1 MTESVLNTPDLK
13 DLEEEELWDLINDNR
28 HAISLGV
35 RPCVLIPYLRQARVL
50 TDLDEDEILTCLNFT
65 NRGMK
70 TSHMIDLLRV
80 QGHNGAMALLEGL
93 MIHYP
98 ALYTRITGRQPSI
111 EPSGFSGLINY
122 TELTEYLVR
131 AVSSMQT
138 ELHVARHEAARLQ
151 ARCCEL
157 QGKLEQAQQNNK
169 ELSQMQGE
177 HARLRSHLDGLN
189 RELLKLKDEKCD
201 LYVRYTTALEE
212 KSATIVR
219 NRDLQLEISQ
229 LQHELKKAQK
239 ETDFERQRSLKNPSD
254 TQKLRDELNAVR
266 AKLLETETLFPVQQ
280 DILAHDLKEVEN
292 RSSEL
297 AVEVS
302 RLSEENI
309 QLQQEKEELLEEK
322 DCLALEMEKLTVDC
336 EMYQHRSTLFHSQLE
351 EVQAER
357 DKAYL
362 SRDEAQ
368 AQIARIIAEKD
379 VLRGQLMELQAR
391 VFAMK
396 ACSKQRGRRE
406 KSRDRKFS
414 CNTSRGS
421 CSEFPTSSP
430 PPRRQLCRLN
440 AVLPESFNSFDACEF
455 NDEAINNQVEPSCSE
470 SLRRRDFP
478 SRSDMEDIYSQDSLS
493 FDNDYVFISKG
504 DSLDE
509 SKSPTSLPCSTSR
522 RSPNESVSRA
532 SAPPFLMRSRPQAL
546 RITGRVLTVFFQGE
560 MILNQIQVIGGNKTG
575 VFVHHVTEGSSAHNT
590 GISPGS
596 QILQLKYEREQ
607 RAVRM
612 VLEDTTMEEA
622 LWALGQVQGPCHIT
636 LRPSQDAYEN
646 LLQQLKNGEVMSGD
660 SFYIRVNMTMQE
672 DVAGT
677 LAVKCNDI
685 VHVTDTHHSID
696 GSWWASHVH
705 PCHLEDLKSGTLPNY
720 YRAQRLLIRALE
732 DMTYPRKAQ
741 RKEKTI
747 SHEKQRAARIVITGQ
762 QSRNPLWVSVEDNKT
777 TAQDSDGCV
786 PSRCVTLMPYTLV
799 SPRFPPICRPVL
811 LLPTM
816 LGRALHKRL
825 AEQDGYQ
832 LCEPELLIASEHA
845 IQMQKGEIL
854 EECDSKT
861 HLCYTL
867 QGVEK
872 IMKRMDRFMDKC
884 SIKGTHCVLPLG
896 LDCVRRLHRAEIF
909 PIIIYIMSTERSLRK
924 LRHKLRQNVLTESQV
939 LECSCSE
946 EPLLDKLPCLYQSIP
961 PESWH
966 DSATLIDTLKT
977 VVTEEQQKIVWIE
990 SDTW

>member
-1 MTESVLNTPDLK
+1 MAESVLNTPDLK

-65 NRGMK
+65 NRG
-70 TSHMIDLLRV
+70 HMIDLLRV
-80 QGHNGAMALLEGL
+80 QGHNGAMALLESL

-157 QGKLEQAQQNNK
+157 QGKLDQAQQNNK

-177 HARLRSHLDGLN
+177 HARLVPN
-189 RELLKLKDEKCD
+189 FC
-201 LYVRYTTALEE
+201 
-212 KSATIVR
+212 
-219 NRDLQLEISQ
+219 
-229 LQHELKKAQK
+229 
-239 ETDFERQRSLKNPSD
+239 LKN
-254 TQKLRDELNAVR
+254 
-266 AKLLETETLFPVQQ
+266 
-280 DILAHDLKEVEN
+280 H
-292 RSSEL
+292 
-297 AVEVS
+297 
-302 RLSEENI
+302 
-309 QLQQEKEELLEEK
+309 
-322 DCLALEMEKLTVDC
+322 
-336 EMYQHRSTLFHSQLE
+336 Y
-351 EVQAER
+351 
-357 DKAYL
+357 
-362 SRDEAQ
+362 
-368 AQIARIIAEKD
+368 
-379 VLRGQLMELQAR
+379 
-391 VFAMK
+391 
-396 ACSKQRGRRE
+396 
-406 KSRDRKFS
+406 
-414 CNTSRGS
+414 
-421 CSEFPTSSP
+421 
-430 PPRRQLCRLN
+430 
-440 AVLPESFNSFDACEF
+440 
-455 NDEAINNQVEPSCSE
+455 
-470 SLRRRDFP
+470 
-478 SRSDMEDIYSQDSLS
+478 
-493 FDNDYVFISKG
+493 
-504 DSLDE
+504 
-509 SKSPTSLPCSTSR
+509 
-522 RSPNESVSRA
+522 VSRA

-546 RITGRVLTVFFQGE
+546 RITGRVLAVFFQGE
-560 MILNQIQVIGGNKTG
+560 MILNEIQVIGGNKTG
-575 VFVHHVTEGSSAHNT
+575 VFVHDVTEGSSAHNT

-636 LRPSQDAYEN
+636 LRPSQDGKTYEN

-677 LAVKCNDI
+677 LSVKCNDI

-720 YRAQRLLIRALE
+720 YRYTTTLFLKILFIIR
-732 DMTYPRKAQ
+732 K
-741 RKEKTI
+741 KTL
-747 SHEKQRAARIVITGQ
+747 SHEKQRTARIVITGQ
-762 QSRNPLWVSVEDNKT
+762 QSRNPLWVSVEDNNT
-777 TAQDSDGCV
+777 TTQDSDGCV

-811 LLPTM
+811 LLPTL
-816 LGRALHKRL
+816 LGRVLHKQL

-832 LCEPELLIASEHA
+832 ICQPGKNTFFHKLNTSLSTKDFNL
-845 IQMQKGEIL
+845 
-854 EECDSKT
+854 
-861 HLCYTL
+861 
-867 QGVEK
+867 
-872 IMKRMDRFMDKC
+872 
-884 SIKGTHCVLPLG
+884 IKGTHCVLPLG
-896 LDCVRRLHRAEIF
+896 LDCVRRLHRGEIF
-909 PIIIYIMSTERSLRK
+909 PIIIYIMSSERSLRK

-966 DSATLIDTLKT
+966 DSTTLIDTLKT
-977 VVTEEQQKIVWIE
+977 VVTEEQQKIVWVE

>member
-1 MTESVLNTPDLK
+1 MAESVLNIPDLK
-13 DLEEEELWDLINDNR
+13 DLDGEELWDLINDNR

-35 RPCVLIPYLRQARVL
+35 RPCVVIPYLRQARVL

-70 TSHMIDLLRV
+70 TSHMLDLLRV
-80 QGHNGAMALLEGL
+80 QGHNGAMALLESL

-98 ALYTRITGRQPSI
+98 TLYTRITGRQPSI

-138 ELHVARHEAARLQ
+138 ELQVARHEAARLQ
-151 ARCCEL
+151 ARCCQLE
-157 QGKLEQAQQNNK
+157 GKLEQAQLNNE

-212 KSATIVR
+212 RSASIIR

-239 ETDFERQRSLKNPSD
+239 ETDFERQRSLKYPSD
-254 TQKLRDELNAVR
+254 TQKLKDELNAVR

-292 RSSEL
+292 RRSEL
-297 AVEVS
+297 AEEVT

-309 QLQQEKEELLEEK
+309 RLQQEKEELLEEK
-322 DCLALEMEKLTVDC
+322 DCLALEVEKLTVDC

-368 AQIARIIAEKD
+368 AQIARSLAEKD

-396 ACSKQRGRRE
+396 ACSKQRERRE

-414 CNTSRGS
+414 CDSNRGS
-421 CSEFPTSSP
+421 CSEFPPSSP
-430 PPRRQLCRLN
+430 TPRRQLCRLN
-440 AVLPESFNSFDACEF
+440 AILPESLNSDDGCEF
-455 NDEAINNQVEPSCSE
+455 SEEAICSISSNQVEPPCSE

-478 SRSDMEDIYSQDSLS
+478 SRSDMEDIYSSQDSLN
-493 FDNDYVFISKG
+493 FDHDFVFISKG
-504 DSLDE
+504 DSFDE
-509 SKSPTSLPCSTSR
+509 SKSLVSLPCSTSR
-522 RSPNESVSRA
+522 RSPNDSVSRA

-546 RITGRVLTVFFQGE
+546 RVTGRVLNVFFQGE
-560 MILNQIQVIGGNKTG
+560 MLLNQIQVIGGNKSG

-622 LWALGQVQGPCHIT
+622 LWAMGQVQGPCHIT

-660 SFYIRVNMTMQE
+660 SFYIRVNMTMSG
-672 DVAGT
+672 DLAGT
-677 LAVKCNDI
+677 LEVKCNDI
-685 VHVTDTHHSID
+685 LHVTDTQHSDD

-732 DMTYPRKAQ
+732 DMTYPRKTQ
-741 RKEKTI
+741 RKEKTS

-762 QSRNPLWVSVEDNKT
+762 QSRNPLWVSVEDVNN

-811 LLPTM
+811 LLPTL
-816 LGRALHKRL
+816 LGRVLHKRL
-825 AEQDGYQ
+825 AEQEGYQ
-832 LCEPELLIASEHA
+832 LCEPELLMASEHA

-867 QGVEK
+867 QRVEK
-872 IMKRMDRFMDKC
+872 IMKR
-884 SIKGTHCVLPLG
+884 GTHCVLPLG

-924 LRHKLRQNVLTESQV
+924 LRQKLRQNVLTESQV
-939 LECSCSE
+939 MECSCSE

-966 DSATLIDTLKT
+966 DSGTLIDTLKS
-977 VVTEEQQKIVWIE
+977 VVTEEQQKIVWVE

>member
-1 MTESVLNTPDLK
+1 MAESVLNTPDLK

-50 TDLDEDEILTCLNFT
+50 TDLDEDEILTCFNFT

-80 QGHNGAMALLEGL
+80 QGHNGAMALLESL

-98 ALYTRITGRQPSI
+98 ALYTRITGREPSI

-122 TELTEYLVR
+122 NELTEYLVH

-138 ELHVARHEAARLQ
+138 ELQVAQHEASRLQ
-151 ARCCEL
+151 GRCCQLE
-157 QGKLEQAQQNNK
+157 GKLEQAQQNNE

-177 HARLRSHLDGLN
+177 HVRLRSHLDGLN

-229 LQHELKKAQK
+229 LQHELKKARK
-239 ETDFERQRSLKNPSD
+239 ETDFERQRSLKNPTD
-254 TQKLRDELNAVR
+254 TQKLKDELNTVR

-280 DILAHDLKEVEN
+280 DILAHDLKEVED
-292 RSSEL
+292 RRSEL
-297 AVEVS
+297 AEEVR

-309 QLQQEKEELLEEK
+309 RLQQEKEELLEEK
-322 DCLALEMEKLTVDC
+322 DCLALEVEKLTVDC
-336 EMYQHRSTLFHSQLE
+336 EMYQHRSTLFHNQLE

-357 DKAYL
+357 DRAYL

-368 AQIARIIAEKD
+368 AQIARSLAEKD

-396 ACSKQRGRRE
+396 ACNKQREQRE

-414 CNTSRGS
+414 YDSSRGS
-421 CSEFPTSSP
+421 SSEFPPSSP

-440 AVLPESFNSFDACEF
+440 AILPESFSSFDTCEF
-455 NDEAINNQVEPSCSE
+455 NDEAICSISSNQVEPPCSE
-470 SLRRRDFP
+470 SLRRRGFA
-478 SRSDMEDIYSQDSLS
+478 SRSDAEDIYSSQDSLS
-493 FDNDYVFISKG
+493 FDHDYVFISKG
-504 DSLDE
+504 DSFDE

-522 RSPNESVSRA
+522 RSPNDSVSRA

-560 MILNQIQVIGGNKTG
+560 MLLNQIQVIGGNKTG
-575 VFVHHVTEGSSAHNT
+575 VFVHHVAEGSSAEST

-622 LWALGQVQGPCHIT
+622 LWALGQVQGPCNIT

-646 LLQQLKNGEVMSGD
+646 LLQQLKNSEVMSGD
-660 SFYIRVNMTMQE
+660 SFYIRVNMTMPG
-672 DVAGT
+672 DSAGT

-685 VHVTDTHHSID
+685 VHVTDTHHSND

-705 PCHLEDLKSGTLPNY
+705 PWHLEDLKSGALPNY

-741 RKEKTI
+741 RKEKNLA
-747 SHEKQRAARIVITGQ
+747 HAKQRAARIVITGQ
-762 QSRNPLWVSVEDNKT
+762 QSRNPLWVSVDDDNN
-777 TAQDSDGCV
+777 TAQESEGCV

-811 LLPTM
+811 LLPTL
-816 LGRALHKRL
+816 LGRVLHKRL
-825 AEQDGYQ
+825 AEQEGYQ
-832 LCEPELLIASEHA
+832 LCEPELLMASEHA

-872 IMKRMDRFMDKC
+872 IMKR
-884 SIKGTHCVLPLG
+884 GTHCVLPLG

-909 PIIIYIMSTERSLRK
+909 PIIFYIMSTERSLRR

-966 DSATLIDTLKT
+966 DSATLIETLKT
-977 VVTEEQQKIVWIE
+977 VVSEEQQKIVWVE

>member
-1 MTESVLNTPDLK
+1 MAESVLNTPDLK

-70 TSHMIDLLRV
+70 TS
-80 QGHNGAMALLEGL
+80 
-93 MIHYP
+93 
-98 ALYTRITGRQPSI
+98 
-111 EPSGFSGLINY
+111 LINY
-122 TELTEYLVR
+122 NELTEYLVH

-138 ELHVARHEAARLQ
+138 ELQVARHEALRLQ
-151 ARCCEL
+151 GRCCQLE
-157 QGKLEQAQQNNK
+157 GKLEQAQQNNE

-177 HARLRSHLDGLN
+177 HARLRSHLDDLN

-201 LYVRYTTALEE
+201 IYVRYTTALEE

-229 LQHELKKAQK
+229 LQHELKKARK
-239 ETDFERQRSLKNPSD
+239 ETDFERQRSLKNPTD
-254 TQKLRDELNAVR
+254 TQKLKDELNAVR

-280 DILAHDLKEVEN
+280 DILVHDLKEVEN
-292 RSSEL
+292 RRSEL
-297 AVEVS
+297 AEEVS

-309 QLQQEKEELLEEK
+309 RLQQEKEELLEEK
-322 DCLALEMEKLTVDC
+322 DCLALEVEKLTVDC

-351 EVQAER
+351 EIQAER
-357 DKAYL
+357 DRAYL
-362 SRDEAQ
+362 SRDGAQ
-368 AQIARIIAEKD
+368 AQIARSLAEKD

-391 VFAMK
+391 VFAMN
-396 ACSKQRGRRE
+396 ACSKQRERRE
-406 KSRDRKFS
+406 KSR
-414 CNTSRGS
+414 
-421 CSEFPTSSP
+421 
-430 PPRRQLCRLN
+430 
-440 AVLPESFNSFDACEF
+440 F
-455 NDEAINNQVEPSCSE
+455 NDEAICSISSNQVEPPCSE
-470 SLRRRDFP
+470 SLRRRGFA
-478 SRSDMEDIYSQDSLS
+478 SRSDVEDIYSSQDSLS
-493 FDNDYVFISKG
+493 FDHDYVFISKG
-504 DSLDE
+504 DSFDE
-509 SKSPTSLPCSTSR
+509 SKSPLPCSTSR
-522 RSPNESVSRA
+522 RSPNDSVLRA

-560 MILNQIQVIGGNKTG
+560 MLLNQIQVTGGNKTG

-596 QILQLKYEREQ
+596 QILQLRYEREQ
-607 RAVRM
+607 RAVIM
-612 VLEDTTMEEA
+612 VIEDTTLEEA
-622 LWALGQVQGPCHIT
+622 LWALGQVQGPCNIT

-660 SFYIRVNMTMQE
+660 SFYIRVNMTMPG
-672 DVAGT
+672 DAAGT

-685 VHVTDTHHSID
+685 VHVTDTHHSND

-705 PCHLEDLKSGTLPNY
+705 PCHLEDLKSGALPNY
-720 YRAQRLLIRALE
+720 YRAQRLLIRTLE

-741 RKEKTI
+741 RKGKTLA
-747 SHEKQRAARIVITGQ
+747 HEKQRAARIVITGQ
-762 QSRNPLWVSVEDNKT
+762 QSRNPLWVSVEDDNN

-799 SPRFPPICRPVL
+799 SPRFPPICRPVV
-811 LLPTM
+811 LLPTL
-816 LGRALHKRL
+816 LGHVLHKRL
-825 AEQDGYQ
+825 AEQEGYQ
-832 LCEPELLIASEHA
+832 LCEPELLMASDHA

-872 IMKRMDRFMDKC
+872 IMKRVC
-884 SIKGTHCVLPLG
+884 
-896 LDCVRRLHRAEIF
+896 
-909 PIIIYIMSTERSLRK
+909 
-924 LRHKLRQNVLTESQV
+924 HKT
-939 LECSCSE
+939 
-946 EPLLDKLPCLYQSIP
+946 LLFYY
-961 PESWH
+961 
-966 DSATLIDTLKT
+966 
-977 VVTEEQQKIVWIE
+977 
-990 SDTW
+990 

>member
-219 NRDLQLEISQ
+219 NRDLQLE
-229 LQHELKKAQK
+229 
-239 ETDFERQRSLKNPSD
+239 
-254 TQKLRDELNAVR
+254 
-266 AKLLETETLFPVQQ
+266 VQQ

-406 KSRDRKFS
+406 KSR
-414 CNTSRGS
+414 
-421 CSEFPTSSP
+421 
-430 PPRRQLCRLN
+430 
-440 AVLPESFNSFDACEF
+440 F

-478 SRSDMEDIYSQDSLS
+478 SRSDMEDIYSSQDSLS

-872 IMKRMDRFMDKC
+872 IMKRVVPSDLC
-884 SIKGTHCVLPLG
+884 PG
-896 LDCVRRLHRAEIF
+896 L
-909 PIIIYIMSTERSLRK
+909 
-924 LRHKLRQNVLTESQV
+924 
-939 LECSCSE
+939 
-946 EPLLDKLPCLYQSIP
+946 
-961 PESWH
+961 
-966 DSATLIDTLKT
+966 
-977 VVTEEQQKIVWIE
+977 
-990 SDTW
+990 

>member
-1 MTESVLNTPDLK
+1 MAESVLNTPDLK

-50 TDLDEDEILTCLNFT
+50 TDLDEDEILTCFNFT

-80 QGHNGAMALLEGL
+80 QGHNGAMALLESL

-98 ALYTRITGRQPSI
+98 ALYTRITGREPSI

-122 TELTEYLVR
+122 NELTEYLVH

-138 ELHVARHEAARLQ
+138 ELQVAQHEASRLQ
-151 ARCCEL
+151 GRCCQLE
-157 QGKLEQAQQNNK
+157 GKLEQAQQNNE

-177 HARLRSHLDGLN
+177 HVRLRSHLDGLN

-229 LQHELKKAQK
+229 LQHELKKARK
-239 ETDFERQRSLKNPSD
+239 ETDFERQRSLKNPTD
-254 TQKLRDELNAVR
+254 TQKLKDELN
-266 AKLLETETLFPVQQ
+266 TVQQ
-280 DILAHDLKEVEN
+280 DILAHDLKEVED
-292 RSSEL
+292 RRSEL
-297 AVEVS
+297 AEEVR

-309 QLQQEKEELLEEK
+309 RLQQEKEELLEEK
-322 DCLALEMEKLTVDC
+322 DCLALEVEKLTVDC
-336 EMYQHRSTLFHSQLE
+336 EMYQHRSTLFHNQLE

-357 DKAYL
+357 DRAYL

-368 AQIARIIAEKD
+368 AQIARSLAEKD

-396 ACSKQRGRRE
+396 ACNKQREQRE

-414 CNTSRGS
+414 YDSSRGS
-421 CSEFPTSSP
+421 SSEFPPSSP

-440 AVLPESFNSFDACEF
+440 AILPESFSSFDTCEF
-455 NDEAINNQVEPSCSE
+455 NDEAICSISSNQVEPPCSE
-470 SLRRRDFP
+470 SLRRRGFA
-478 SRSDMEDIYSQDSLS
+478 SRSDAEDIYSSQDSLS
-493 FDNDYVFISKG
+493 FDHDYVFISKG
-504 DSLDE
+504 DSFDE

-522 RSPNESVSRA
+522 RSPNDSVSRA

-560 MILNQIQVIGGNKTG
+560 MLLNQIQVIGGNKTG
-575 VFVHHVTEGSSAHNT
+575 VFVHHVAEGSSAEST

-622 LWALGQVQGPCHIT
+622 LWALGQVQGPCNIT

-646 LLQQLKNGEVMSGD
+646 LLQQLKNSEVMSGD
-660 SFYIRVNMTMQE
+660 SFYIRVNMTMPG
-672 DVAGT
+672 DSAGT

-685 VHVTDTHHSID
+685 VHVTDTHHSND

-705 PCHLEDLKSGTLPNY
+705 PWHLEDLKSGALPNY

-741 RKEKTI
+741 RKEKNLA
-747 SHEKQRAARIVITGQ
+747 HAKQRAARIVITGQ
-762 QSRNPLWVSVEDNKT
+762 QSRNPLWVSVDDDNN
-777 TAQDSDGCV
+777 TAQESEGCV

-811 LLPTM
+811 LLPTL
-816 LGRALHKRL
+816 LGRVLHKRL
-825 AEQDGYQ
+825 AEQEGYQ
-832 LCEPELLIASEHA
+832 LCEPELLMASEHA

-872 IMKRMDRFMDKC
+872 IMKR
-884 SIKGTHCVLPLG
+884 GTHCVLPLG

-909 PIIIYIMSTERSLRK
+909 PIIFYIMSTERSLRR

-966 DSATLIDTLKT
+966 DSATLIETLKT
-977 VVTEEQQKIVWIE
+977 VVSEEQQKIVWVE

>member
-1 MTESVLNTPDLK
+1 MAESVLNIPDLK
-13 DLEEEELWDLINDNR
+13 DLEEEELWNLIDDNR

-50 TDLDEDEILTCLNFT
+50 TDLDEDEILTCFSFT

-70 TSHMIDLLRV
+70 TS
-80 QGHNGAMALLEGL
+80 
-93 MIHYP
+93 
-98 ALYTRITGRQPSI
+98 
-111 EPSGFSGLINY
+111 
-122 TELTEYLVR
+122 
-131 AVSSMQT
+131 
-138 ELHVARHEAARLQ
+138 
-151 ARCCEL
+151 
-157 QGKLEQAQQNNK
+157 
-169 ELSQMQGE
+169 
-177 HARLRSHLDGLN
+177 LN

-201 LYVRYTTALEE
+201 LYVRYTTSLEE

-219 NRDLQLEISQ
+219 NRDLQLE
-229 LQHELKKAQK
+229 
-239 ETDFERQRSLKNPSD
+239 
-254 TQKLRDELNAVR
+254 
-266 AKLLETETLFPVQQ
+266 VQQ

-292 RSSEL
+292 RRSEL
-297 AVEVS
+297 AEEVS

-309 QLQQEKEELLEEK
+309 RLQQEKEELLEEK
-322 DCLALEMEKLTVDC
+322 DCLALEVEKLTVDC

-368 AQIARIIAEKD
+368 AQIARSLAEKD

-396 ACSKQRGRRE
+396 ACSKQRERRE
-406 KSRDRKFS
+406 KSRFGDE
-414 CNTSRGS
+414 GI
-421 CSEFPTSSP
+421 CSS
-430 PPRRQLCRLN
+430 
-440 AVLPESFNSFDACEF
+440 
-455 NDEAINNQVEPSCSE
+455 NQVEPPCSE

-478 SRSDMEDIYSQDSLS
+478 SRSDMEDIY
-493 FDNDYVFISKG
+493 
-504 DSLDE
+504 
-509 SKSPTSLPCSTSR
+509 
-522 RSPNESVSRA
+522 SVSRA

-546 RITGRVLTVFFQGE
+546 RITGRVLNVFFQGE
-560 MILNQIQVIGGNKTG
+560 MLLNQIQVIGGNKTG

-622 LWALGQVQGPCHIT
+622 LWAMGQVQGPCHIT

-660 SFYIRVNMTMQE
+660 SFYIRVNMTMPG

-685 VHVTDTHHSID
+685 LHVTDTHHSND

-705 PCHLEDLKSGTLPNY
+705 PCHLEDLKSGVLPNY

-732 DMTYPRKAQ
+732 DMTYPRKTQ
-741 RKEKTI
+741 R
-747 SHEKQRAARIVITGQ
+747 
-762 QSRNPLWVSVEDNKT
+762 
-777 TAQDSDGCV
+777 
-786 PSRCVTLMPYTLV
+786 
-799 SPRFPPICRPVL
+799 
-811 LLPTM
+811 
-816 LGRALHKRL
+816 
-825 AEQDGYQ
+825 
-832 LCEPELLIASEHA
+832 
-845 IQMQKGEIL
+845 
-854 EECDSKT
+854 
-861 HLCYTL
+861 
-867 QGVEK
+867 
-872 IMKRMDRFMDKC
+872 
-884 SIKGTHCVLPLG
+884 KGTHCVLPLG

-909 PIIIYIMSTERSLRK
+909 PIIIYIMSTERSLRR
-924 LRHKLRQNVLTESQV
+924 LRQKLRQNVLTESQV

-966 DSATLIDTLKT
+966 DSTTLIDTLKT
-977 VVTEEQQKIVWIE
+977 VVAEEQQKIVWVE

>member
-1 MTESVLNTPDLK
+1 MAESVLNTPDLK

-70 TSHMIDLLRV
+70 TSHMLDLLHV
-80 QGHNGAMALLEGL
+80 QGHNGAMALLESL

-98 ALYTRITGRQPSI
+98 TLYTRITGREPSI

-122 TELTEYLVR
+122 NELTEYLVH

-138 ELHVARHEAARLQ
+138 ELQVARHEALRLQ
-151 ARCCEL
+151 GRCCQLE
-157 QGKLEQAQQNNK
+157 GKLEQAQQNNE

-177 HARLRSHLDGLN
+177 HARLRSHLDDLN

-201 LYVRYTTALEE
+201 IYVRYTTALEE

-229 LQHELKKAQK
+229 LQHELKKARK
-239 ETDFERQRSLKNPSD
+239 ETDFERQRSLKNPTD
-254 TQKLRDELNAVR
+254 TQKLKDELNAVR

-280 DILAHDLKEVEN
+280 DILVHDLKEVEN
-292 RSSEL
+292 RRSEL
-297 AVEVS
+297 AEEVS

-309 QLQQEKEELLEEK
+309 RLQQEKEELLEEK
-322 DCLALEMEKLTVDC
+322 DCLALEVEKLTVDC

-351 EVQAER
+351 EIQAER
-357 DKAYL
+357 DRAYL
-362 SRDEAQ
+362 SRDGAQ
-368 AQIARIIAEKD
+368 AQIARSLAEKD

-391 VFAMK
+391 VFAMN
-396 ACSKQRGRRE
+396 ACSKQRERRE
-406 KSRDRKFS
+406 KSRDRKLS
-414 CNTSRGS
+414 CDSSRGS
-421 CSEFPTSSP
+421 CSEFPPSSP
-430 PPRRQLCRLN
+430 PARRQLCRLN
-440 AVLPESFNSFDACEF
+440 AILPESFNSFDACEF
-455 NDEAINNQVEPSCSE
+455 NDEAICSISSNQVEPPCSE
-470 SLRRRDFP
+470 SLRRRGFA
-478 SRSDMEDIYSQDSLS
+478 SRSDVEDIYSSQDSLS
-493 FDNDYVFISKG
+493 FDHDYVFISKG
-504 DSLDE
+504 DSFDE
-509 SKSPTSLPCSTSR
+509 SKSPLPCSTSR
-522 RSPNESVSRA
+522 RSPNDSVLRA

-560 MILNQIQVIGGNKTG
+560 MLLNQIQVIGGNKTG

-596 QILQLKYEREQ
+596 QILQLRYEREQ
-607 RAVRM
+607 RAVIM
-612 VLEDTTMEEA
+612 VIEDTTLEEA
-622 LWALGQVQGPCHIT
+622 LWALGQVQGPCNIT

-672 DVAGT
+672 DAAGT

-685 VHVTDTHHSID
+685 VHVTDTHHSND

-705 PCHLEDLKSGTLPNY
+705 PCHLEDLKSGALPNY
-720 YRAQRLLIRALE
+720 YRAQRLLIRTLE

-741 RKEKTI
+741 RKGKTLA
-747 SHEKQRAARIVITGQ
+747 HEKQRAARIVITGQ
-762 QSRNPLWVSVEDNKT
+762 QSRNPLWVSVEDDNN

-811 LLPTM
+811 LLPTL
-816 LGRALHKRL
+816 LGRVLHKRL
-825 AEQDGYQ
+825 AEQEGYQ
-832 LCEPELLIASEHA
+832 LCEPELLMASDHA

-872 IMKRMDRFMDKC
+872 IMKR
-884 SIKGTHCVLPLG
+884 GTHCVLPLG

-909 PIIIYIMSTERSLRK
+909 PIIIYIMSTERSLRR

-966 DSATLIDTLKT
+966 DSATLIDTLKM
-977 VVTEEQQKIVWIE
+977 VASEEQQKIVWVE

>member
-1 MTESVLNTPDLK
+1 MAESVLNTPDLK

-50 TDLDEDEILTCLNFT
+50 TDLDEDEILTCFNFT

-80 QGHNGAMALLEGL
+80 QGHNGAMALLESL

-122 TELTEYLVR
+122 NELTEYLVR

-138 ELHVARHEAARLQ
+138 ELQVARHEASRLQ
-151 ARCCEL
+151 GRCCQLE
-157 QGKLEQAQQNNK
+157 GKLEQTQQNNE

-229 LQHELKKAQK
+229 LQHELKKARK
-239 ETDFERQRSLKNPSD
+239 ETDFERQRSLKNPTD
-254 TQKLRDELNAVR
+254 TQKLKDELNAVR

-292 RSSEL
+292 RRSEL
-297 AVEVS
+297 AEEVS

-309 QLQQEKEELLEEK
+309 RLQQEKEELLEEK
-322 DCLALEMEKLTVDC
+322 DCLALEVEKLTVDC

-357 DKAYL
+357 DRAYL

-368 AQIARIIAEKD
+368 AQIARSLAEKD
-379 VLRGQLMELQAR
+379 VQRGQLMELQAR

-396 ACSKQRGRRE
+396 ACSKQRERRE

-414 CNTSRGS
+414 CDSSRGS
-421 CSEFPTSSP
+421 CSEFPPSSP
-430 PPRRQLCRLN
+430 QPRRQLCRLN
-440 AVLPESFNSFDACEF
+440 AILPESFNSFDACEF
-455 NDEAINNQVEPSCSE
+455 NDEAICSISSNQVEPPCSE
-470 SLRRRDFP
+470 SLRRRGFA
-478 SRSDMEDIYSQDSLS
+478 SRSDVEDIYSSQDSLS
-493 FDNDYVFISKG
+493 FDHDYVFISKG
-504 DSLDE
+504 DSFDE
-509 SKSPTSLPCSTSR
+509 PKSPAQIRCSASR
-522 RSPNESVSRA
+522 RSPNDSVSRA
-532 SAPPFLMRSRPQAL
+532 SAPPFLMRCRPQAL
-546 RITGRVLTVFFQGE
+546 RITGR
-560 MILNQIQVIGGNKTG
+560 TG
-575 VFVHHVTEGSSAHNT
+575 VFVHHVTEGSSAQST

-607 RAVRM
+607 RAVQM

-622 LWALGQVQGPCHIT
+622 LWALGQVQGPCNIT

-660 SFYIRVNMTMQE
+660 SFYIRVNMTIPG
-672 DVAGT
+672 DTAGT

-685 VHVTDTHHSID
+685 VHVTDTHHSDD
-696 GSWWASHVH
+696 GSWWASHLH
-705 PCHLEDLKSGTLPNY
+705 PCHLEDLKSGALPNY

-741 RKEKTI
+741 RKEKTLA
-747 SHEKQRAARIVITGQ
+747 HEKQRAARIVITGR
-762 QSRNPLWVSVEDNKT
+762 QSRNPLWVSVEDDNNT
-777 TAQDSDGCV
+777 VQDSDGCV

-811 LLPTM
+811 LLPTL
-816 LGRALHKRL
+816 LGRVLHKRL
-825 AEQDGYQ
+825 AEQQGYQ
-832 LCEPELLIASEHA
+832 LCEPELLMASEHA

-872 IMKRMDRFMDKC
+872 IMKR
-884 SIKGTHCVLPLG
+884 GTHCVLPLG

-909 PIIIYIMSTERSLRK
+909 PIIIYIMSTERSLRR
-924 LRHKLRQNVLTESQV
+924 LRHKLRQNVLTELQV

-966 DSATLIDTLKT
+966 DSTTLIDTLKT
-977 VVTEEQQKIVWIE
+977 VVSEEQQKIVWVE

>member
-1 MTESVLNTPDLK
+1 MAESVLNTPDLK

-65 NRGMK
+65 NRG
-70 TSHMIDLLRV
+70 HMIDLLRV
-80 QGHNGAMALLEGL
+80 QGHNGAMALLESL

-111 EPSGFSGLINY
+111 EPSGFSGQ
-122 TELTEYLVR
+122 
-131 AVSSMQT
+131 S
-138 ELHVARHEAARLQ
+138 
-151 ARCCEL
+151 
-157 QGKLEQAQQNNK
+157 
-169 ELSQMQGE
+169 
-177 HARLRSHLDGLN
+177 
-189 RELLKLKDEKCD
+189 
-201 LYVRYTTALEE
+201 
-212 KSATIVR
+212 
-219 NRDLQLEISQ
+219 
-229 LQHELKKAQK
+229 
-239 ETDFERQRSLKNPSD
+239 
-254 TQKLRDELNAVR
+254 
-266 AKLLETETLFPVQQ
+266 
-280 DILAHDLKEVEN
+280 
-292 RSSEL
+292 
-297 AVEVS
+297 
-302 RLSEENI
+302 
-309 QLQQEKEELLEEK
+309 LLEEK
-322 DCLALEMEKLTVDC
+322 DCLALEVEKLTVDC
-336 EMYQHRSTLFHSQLE
+336 EMYQHRSTLFHNQLE

-357 DKAYL
+357 DKVSTISAYN
-362 SRDEAQ
+362 E
-368 AQIARIIAEKD
+368 QI
-379 VLRGQLMELQAR
+379 
-391 VFAMK
+391 
-396 ACSKQRGRRE
+396 SY
-406 KSRDRKFS
+406 
-414 CNTSRGS
+414 
-421 CSEFPTSSP
+421 
-430 PPRRQLCRLN
+430 
-440 AVLPESFNSFDACEF
+440 
-455 NDEAINNQVEPSCSE
+455 
-470 SLRRRDFP
+470 SL
-478 SRSDMEDIYSQDSLS
+478 
-493 FDNDYVFISKG
+493 
-504 DSLDE
+504 
-509 SKSPTSLPCSTSR
+509 
-522 RSPNESVSRA
+522 A

-560 MILNQIQVIGGNKTG
+560 IILNEIQVIGGNKTG
-575 VFVHHVTEGSSAHNT
+575 VFVHDVTEGSSAHNT
-590 GISPGS
+590 GVSPGS

-636 LRPSQDAYEN
+636 LRPTYEN

-672 DVAGT
+672 DVAGS

-720 YRAQRLLIRALE
+720 YRYTTTLYLKILFIIR
-732 DMTYPRKAQ
+732 K
-741 RKEKTI
+741 KTL
-747 SHEKQRAARIVITGQ
+747 SHEKQRAARIVIT
-762 QSRNPLWVSVEDNKT
+762 VSSKSFSPVG
-777 TAQDSDGCV
+777 DGCV

-811 LLPTM
+811 LLPTL
-816 LGRALHKRL
+816 LGRVLHKRL

-832 LCEPELLIASEHA
+832 ICEPELLMASEHA

-872 IMKRMDRFMDKC
+872 IMKR
-884 SIKGTHCVLPLG
+884 GTHCVLPLG

-909 PIIIYIMSTERSLRK
+909 PIIIYIMCSERSLRK

-966 DSATLIDTLKT
+966 DRATLIDTLKT
-977 VVTEEQQKIVWIE
+977 VVTEEQQNIVWVE

>member
-1 MTESVLNTPDLK
+1 MAESVLNIPDLK
-13 DLEEEELWDLINDNR
+13 DLDEEELWDLINDNR

-35 RPCVLIPYLRQARVL
+35 RPCVVIPYLRQARVL

-70 TSHMIDLLRV
+70 TSHMLDLLRV
-80 QGHNGAMALLEGL
+80 QGHNGAMALLESL

-98 ALYTRITGRQPSI
+98 TLYKRITGRQPSI

-131 AVSSMQT
+131 AVSSIQT
-138 ELHVARHEAARLQ
+138 ELQVARHEAARLQ
-151 ARCCEL
+151 ARCCQLE
-157 QGKLEQAQQNNK
+157 GKLEQTQQNNE

-212 KSATIVR
+212 KSATIIR

-254 TQKLRDELNAVR
+254 TQKLKDELNAVR

-292 RSSEL
+292 RRSEL
-297 AVEVS
+297 AEEVT

-322 DCLALEMEKLTVDC
+322 DCLALEVEKLTVDC

-351 EVQAER
+351 DVQAER

-368 AQIARIIAEKD
+368 AQIARSLAEKD

-391 VFAMK
+391 IFAMK
-396 ACSKQRGRRE
+396 ASSKQRERRE

-414 CNTSRGS
+414 YDSNIGS
-421 CSEFPTSSP
+421 CSEFRLSSP

-440 AVLPESFNSFDACEF
+440 AILPESFNSDDGCEF
-455 NDEAINNQVEPSCSE
+455 SEEAICSISSNQVEPPCSE
-470 SLRRRDFP
+470 SFRRRDFP
-478 SRSDMEDIYSQDSLS
+478 SRSDMEDIY
-493 FDNDYVFISKG
+493 
-504 DSLDE
+504 
-509 SKSPTSLPCSTSR
+509 
-522 RSPNESVSRA
+522 SVSRA

-546 RITGRVLTVFFQGE
+546 RITGRVLNVFFQGE
-560 MILNQIQVIGGNKTG
+560 MLLNQIQVIGGNKTG

-622 LWALGQVQGPCHIT
+622 LWAMGQVQGPCHIT
-636 LRPSQDAYEN
+636 MRPSQDAYAN

-660 SFYIRVNMTMQE
+660 SFYIRVNMTMPG
-672 DVAGT
+672 DVADT

-685 VHVTDTHHSID
+685 LHVTDTHHSDD

-705 PCHLEDLKSGTLPNY
+705 PCHLEDLKSGALPNY
-720 YRAQRLLIRALE
+720 YRAQRLLIRTLE
-732 DMTYPRKAQ
+732 DMTYPRKTQ
-741 RKEKTI
+741 RKEKTLA
-747 SHEKQRAARIVITGQ
+747 HEKQRAARIVITGQ
-762 QSRNPLWVSVEDNKT
+762 QRRNPLWVSVEDVSN

-811 LLPTM
+811 LLPTL
-816 LGRALHKRL
+816 LGRVLHKRL
-825 AEQDGYQ
+825 AGQEGYQ
-832 LCEPELLIASEHA
+832 LCEPELLMASEHA

-872 IMKRMDRFMDKC
+872 IMKR
-884 SIKGTHCVLPLG
+884 GTHCVLPLG

-924 LRHKLRQNVLTESQV
+924 LRQKLRQNVLTESQV

-966 DSATLIDTLKT
+966 DSTTLIDTLKA
-977 VVTEEQQKIVWIE
+977 VVSEEQQKIVWVE

>member
-1 MTESVLNTPDLK
+1 MAESVLNTPDLK

-70 TSHMIDLLRV
+70 TSHMIDLLHV
-80 QGHNGAMALLEGL
+80 QGHNGAMALLESL

-98 ALYTRITGRQPSI
+98 VLYTRITGRQPSI

-177 HARLRSHLDGLN
+177 HARLHSHLDGLN

-239 ETDFERQRSLKNPSD
+239 ETDFERWRSLKNPSD
-254 TQKLRDELNAVR
+254 TQKLKAELNAVR

-297 AVEVS
+297 AEEVS

-309 QLQQEKEELLEEK
+309 RLQQEKEEFLEEK
-322 DCLALEMEKLTVDC
+322 DCLALEVEKLTVDC
-336 EMYQHRSTLFHSQLE
+336 EMYQHRSTLFHNQLE

-368 AQIARIIAEKD
+368 AQIARSLAEKD

-396 ACSKQRGRRE
+396 ACSKQRERRD
-406 KSRDRKFS
+406 KSMDRKFS
-414 CNTSRGS
+414 CDISGL
-421 CSEFPTSSP
+421 CSEFPPSSP
-430 PPRRQLCRLN
+430 PSRRQLCRSN
-440 AVLPESFNSFDACEF
+440 AILPESFNSFDACEF
-455 NDEAINNQVEPSCSE
+455 NDEAICSISSNQVEPPCSE

-478 SRSDMEDIYSQDSLS
+478 SRSDMEDIYTSQDSLN
-493 FDNDYVFISKG
+493 FDHDYVLISTG
-504 DSLDE
+504 DSFDE
-509 SKSPTSLPCSTSR
+509 SKSPASLPCSTSR
-522 RSPNESVSRA
+522 RSPNDSVSRS

-560 MILNQIQVIGGNKTG
+560 MILNEIQVIGGNKTG
-575 VFVHHVTEGSSAHNT
+575 VFVHDVTEGSSAHNT
-590 GISPGS
+590 GVSPGS

-741 RKEKTI
+741 RKEKTL
-747 SHEKQRAARIVITGQ
+747 SHEKQRTARIVITGQ
-762 QSRNPLWVSVEDNKT
+762 QSRNPLWVSVEDNNT

-811 LLPTM
+811 LLPTL
-816 LGRALHKRL
+816 LGRVLHKRL
-825 AEQDGYQ
+825 AEQDGFQ
-832 LCEPELLIASEHA
+832 ICEPELLMASEHA

-872 IMKRMDRFMDKC
+872 IMKR
-884 SIKGTHCVLPLG
+884 GTHCVLPLS

-909 PIIIYIMSTERSLRK
+909 PIIIYIMSSERSLRK

-977 VVTEEQQKIVWIE
+977 VVTEEQQKIVWVE

>member
-1 MTESVLNTPDLK
+1 MAESVLNIPDLK
-13 DLEEEELWDLINDNR
+13 DLEEEELWNLIDDNR

-50 TDLDEDEILTCLNFT
+50 TDLDEDEILTCFSFT

-70 TSHMIDLLRV
+70 TSHMLDLLRV
-80 QGHNGAMALLEGL
+80 QGHNGAMALLESL

-98 ALYTRITGRQPSI
+98 TLYTRITGRQPSI

-122 TELTEYLVR
+122 NELTEYLVH
-131 AVSSMQT
+131 AVSSMQS
-138 ELHVARHEAARLQ
+138 ELQVARHEAARLQ
-151 ARCCEL
+151 ARCCQLE
-157 QGKLEQAQQNNK
+157 GKLEQAQQNNE

-177 HARLRSHLDGLN
+177 HAQLRSHLDGLN

-201 LYVRYTTALEE
+201 LYVRYTTSLEE

-254 TQKLRDELNAVR
+254 TQKLKDELNAVR

-292 RSSEL
+292 RRSEL
-297 AVEVS
+297 AEEVS

-309 QLQQEKEELLEEK
+309 RLQQEKEELLEEK
-322 DCLALEMEKLTVDC
+322 DCLALEVEKLTVDC

-368 AQIARIIAEKD
+368 AQIARSLAEKD

-396 ACSKQRGRRE
+396 ACSKQRERRE
-406 KSRDRKFS
+406 KSRDRMFS
-414 CNTSRGS
+414 CDSNRGS
-421 CSEFPTSSP
+421 CSEFPPSSP
-430 PPRRQLCRLN
+430 PARRQLCRLN
-440 AVLPESFNSFDACEF
+440 AILPESFNSDDGCEF
-455 NDEAINNQVEPSCSE
+455 GDEGICSSNQVEPPCSE

-478 SRSDMEDIYSQDSLS
+478 SRSDMEDIYSSQDSLS
-493 FDNDYVFISKG
+493 FDHDFVFISKG
-504 DSLDE
+504 DSFDE
-509 SKSPTSLPCSTSR
+509 SKSPVSLPCSNSR
-522 RSPNESVSRA
+522 RSPNGSVSRA

-546 RITGRVLTVFFQGE
+546 RITGRVLNVFFQGE
-560 MILNQIQVIGGNKTG
+560 MLLNQIQVIGGNKTG

-622 LWALGQVQGPCHIT
+622 LWAMGQVQGPCHIT

-660 SFYIRVNMTMQE
+660 SFYIRVNMTMPG

-685 VHVTDTHHSID
+685 LHVTDTHHSND

-705 PCHLEDLKSGTLPNY
+705 PCHLEDLKSGVLPNY

-732 DMTYPRKAQ
+732 DMTYPRKTQ
-741 RKEKTI
+741 RKEKTLA
-747 SHEKQRAARIVITGQ
+747 HEKQRAARIVITGQ
-762 QSRNPLWVSVEDNKT
+762 QSRNPLWLSVEDDNNP
-777 TAQDSDGCV
+777 AQDSDGCV

-811 LLPTM
+811 LLPTL
-816 LGRALHKRL
+816 LGRVLHKRL
-825 AEQDGYQ
+825 AEQEGFQ
-832 LCEPELLIASEHA
+832 LCEPELLMASEHA

-861 HLCYTL
+861 HLSYTL

-872 IMKRMDRFMDKC
+872 IMKR
-884 SIKGTHCVLPLG
+884 VQ
-896 LDCVRRLHRAEIF
+896 
-909 PIIIYIMSTERSLRK
+909 
-924 LRHKLRQNVLTESQV
+924 KLRQNVLTESQV

-966 DSATLIDTLKT
+966 DSTTLTDTLKT
-977 VVTEEQQKIVWIE
+977 VVAEEQQKIVWVE